1 MPEPLPAAPHPA
13 PAPQP
18 PEESPPAPVVV
29 LAPDL
34 FFATRFA
41 DVITRQGG
49 EPVLVETPAAF
60 VEAVDYH
67 FPVLAIL
74 DLNSE
79 GDWQGAITRCKIRP
93 HTRGVPIYAFGSHV
107 EAATLAAARR
117 AGADHA
123 WARSRMM
130 EELPDLVAR
139 HLHPPV
145 RYVTGWDAPLSEQAR
160 AGIVEFNHGAYY
172 EQHELLEA
180 AWMAETRPVRDL
192 YQGILQVGVA
202 FHHIEQGNW
211 AGAIKMF
218 RRGLPRLRDLPP
230 VCQGVDVA
238 SLYRA
243 AERIHR
249 QVTALG
255 PDRLHEVDRTAFP
268 RIRLVE
274 PHEPRADAPD
284 NART

>member
-1 MPEPLPAAPHPA
+1 MPDLPLPPIVA
-13 PAPQP
+13 
-18 PEESPPAPVVV
+18 

-34 FFATRFA
+34 FFATRIA
-41 DVITRQGG
+41 DVIRRQGG
-49 EPVLVETPAAF
+49 DPVLTETPDAF
-60 VEAVDYH
+60 VAAVDYH
-67 FPVLAIL
+67 FPVLALL

-79 GDWQGAITRCKIRP
+79 GDWQTAITRCKMRP
-93 HTRGVPIYAFGSHV
+93 HTRAVPIYAFGSHV
-107 EAATLAAARR
+107 ETATLTAARR

-139 HLHPPV
+139 YLNPPV
-145 RYVTGWDAPLSEQAR
+145 RYVTGWDEPLSHKAR
-160 AGIVEFNHGAYY
+160 AGIVEFNHGEYY

-180 AWMAETRPVRDL
+180 AWMEETRPVRDL

-202 FHHIEQGNW
+202 FYQIEQGNW
-211 AGAIKMF
+211 AGALKMF

-238 SLYRA
+238 SLYTA
-243 AERIHR
+243 SERIHR

-255 PDRLHEVDRTAFP
+255 PDRLHEVDRAAFP
-268 RIRLVE
+268 RIRLME
-274 PHEPRADAPD
+274 ENAAP
-284 NART
+284 